1 VKRNVQ
7 LHLYV
12 LFSILNKIM
21 SFSVGWLYKQSF
33 EKWEDRTQTCV
44 VYRCSYLK
52 SLMLKSE
59 KFDVEMTECSGITGI
74 ES

>member
-1 VKRNVQ
+1 
-7 LHLYV
+7 
-12 LFSILNKIM
+12 M